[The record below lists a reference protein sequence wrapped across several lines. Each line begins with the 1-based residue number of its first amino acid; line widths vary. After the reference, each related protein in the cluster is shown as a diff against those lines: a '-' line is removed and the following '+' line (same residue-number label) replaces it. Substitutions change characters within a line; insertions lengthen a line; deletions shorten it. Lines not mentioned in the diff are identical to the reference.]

1 MHPAFKEFQ
10 KTHIGRL
17 KARALSQISG
27 TDEEFP
33 SERETISGIMDAC
46 LQNSEWGRFLF
57 HIIYCTRCESVEAVE
72 KVSVKQVR
80 RCLGLLG
87 RHKPVWRLVVEGSTP
102 DNNRFLSFVILGHNR
117 PDNQPGYYVAT
128 FNSDDYQQ
136 MGFLSVVPDCSQG
149 ARIDMLGKEG
159 WKNISLKSAA
169 STPEIATLLQGI
181 WQFLT
186 RPQKQMVHA
195 NELKFDNR
203 WEAPHDEDFF
213 SLVLAAYRGENTVCQ
228 ARVPIELVKPHD
240 LKFLASVTEG
250 RLPAVNLHSNG
261 GQPESMVVY
270 WNGSHFVMSDDY
282 FIYAVC
288 QKFEVCEVNVAIIG
302 EFPESLVKIEAR
314 GGFDLLPGFL
324 GYSDDQGQLSDEF
337 MNWEIMTKLR
347 RGNRESVPGT
357 LIATW
362 LVLADIL
369 GSKHVK
375 ERKVHDFLKEHPEAI
390 SIYANSVE
398 SEVSLGGDYR
408 IDLVVRESGL
418 GSQVT
423 LIELESPKH
432 CLLTSQGRPRYEVT
446 HAMQQARD
454 WLRWLRENPNHSLAM
469 ELRGLRPSCL
479 VVMGRSKDLS
489 DSDLAIL
496 RGLNEDSFVQVI
508 TYDELLSRFRDVILR
523 RCDDRRM

>member
-10 KTHIGRL
+10 KTQIGRL

-27 TDEEFP
+27 TNEEFP
-33 SERETISGIMDAC
+33 SERETISGIMDAW

-57 HIIYCTRCESVEAVE
+57 HIIYCTRCEAVTAVE
-72 KVSVKQVR
+72 KISVKQVR
-80 RCLGLLG
+80 RCLDLLG
-87 RHKPVWRLVVEGSTP
+87 RYKPIWRLVVEGSIP
-102 DNNRFLSFVILGHNR
+102 DDNRALSFVILGHNK
-117 PDNQPGYYVAT
+117 PDDQPGYYVAMFDT
-128 FNSDDYQQ
+128 DDYQQ
-136 MGFLSVVPDCSQG
+136 MDYLSIVPDRAHG
-149 ARIDMLGKEG
+149 ARIDMLGKKG
-159 WKNISLKSAA
+159 WKNISPKSAA

-186 RPQKQMVHA
+186 RPQKQMVPA
-195 NELKFDNR
+195 SQLKFDNR
-203 WEAPHDEDFF
+203 WEAPHDENFF
-213 SLVLAAYRGENTVCQ
+213 SLVLAAYRGEVTVCK
-228 ARVPIELVKPHD
+228 ARVPIDLVKPHD
-240 LKFLASVTEG
+240 LNFLASVTEG
-250 RLPAVNLHSNG
+250 ELHTVNRHLDG

-270 WNGSHFVMSDDY
+270 WNGSNFVMSDDY
-282 FIYAVC
+282 FVFAVC
-288 QKFEVCEVNVAIIG
+288 RKFEISEVNVAIIG
-302 EFPESLVKIEAR
+302 DFPASLVQLETR
-314 GGFDLLPGFL
+314 GGAELLPDFL
-324 GYSDDQGQLSDEF
+324 ALGDDNTETSEEF
-337 MNWEIMTKLR
+337 RNWEITTRLR
-347 RGNRESVPGT
+347 RRNGEVVPST

-375 ERKVHDFLKEHPEAI
+375 EKDVHDFLRKHPEAI

-398 SEVSLGGDYR
+398 SEVSLGGQYR
-408 IDLVVRESGL
+408 IDLIVRESGL

-432 CLLTSQGRPRYEVT
+432 GLLTSQGRPRYEVT

-454 WLRWLRENPNHSLAM
+454 WLRWLREHPNHSLAM
-469 ELRGLRPSCL
+469 ELQGLRPNCL

-496 RGLNEDSFVQVI
+496 RGLNEESFVQVI

-523 RCDDRRM
+523 RCDERRM